1 MYIEGILRKL
11 IPLQGEVVVY
21 QLPLNGEQIPLNE
34 YLGQTI
40 SFTFQGKIN
49 CVACNRSISK
59 SYQQG
64 YCFPCTRKLAQCDF
78 CVIQPNRCH
87 FHLGTCREPEWG
99 MAHCMIPHW
108 VYLANTS
115 SLKVGITRAH
125 QAPTRWM
132 DQGATS
138 ALPIFEVKTRRHSGF
153 LEAVLASEISDKTHW
168 QNMLKRITVDIDLNE
183 AGLRLKEK
191 LSAGFQDVIDRF
203 EPDSIEWL
211 QSPKLYQFQYPVL
224 EYPSKI
230 KSLNFDSDPVIAG
243 KLLGIK
249 GQYLI
254 LEEGVLNI
262 RKFSGYNVLLNIE

>member
-1 MYIEGILRKL
+1 MQGILRKL
-11 IPLQGEVVVY
+11 IPLQREVVVY
-21 QLPLNGEQIPLNE
+21 QLPLSDELISLNE
-34 YLGQTI
+34 HLGKTI
-40 SFTFQGKIN
+40 SLTFEGQIN
-49 CVACNRSISK
+49 CVACNRTISK

-99 MAHCMIPHW
+99 LAHCMILHW

-125 QAPTRWM
+125 QAPIRWM

-138 ALPIFEVKTRRHSGF
+138 ALPIYEVKTRRHSGF
-153 LEAVLASEISDKTHW
+153 LEALFATEISDKTHW
-168 QNMLKRITVDIDLNE
+168 QNMLKGIPPDVDLNE
-183 AGLRLKEK
+183 ARLQLRAK
-191 LSAGFQDVIDRF
+191 LSTGLQDVMERF
-203 EPDSIEWL
+203 EPESIEWIEN
-211 QSPKLYQFQYPVL
+211 PKLYEFHYPVL
-224 EYPSKI
+224 EYPTKI
-230 KSLNFDSDPVIAG
+230 KAFNFDSNPVVLS

-254 LEEGVLNI
+254 FEEGVLNV
-262 RKFSGYNVLLNIE
+262 RKFSGYNVGFKIE